1 MCEKL
6 APFAMAMSTSNN
18 EDFLT
23 DEGMEALHRAGVQ
36 AIELSFRTAQ
46 MDKIDLTAQ
55 AEKARAHGILVWSIH
70 LPFDNLDI
78 AALDEDFRRRTL
90 NYHKNLITRAG
101 AAGIHTAVVH
111 TCLEPV
117 TDADRAAR
125 MEQSKSSLCELAEC
139 AQGSGVVVAVED
151 LPRSCLGNCSKEMLE
166 LLSADERL
174 RLCFDT
180 NHLLGED
187 IVHFLSFMYGKIR
200 TVHISDYDFIDERHW
215 LPGEGKI
222 DWKALG
228 QALKATGYA
237 GPFLYEVSME
247 PPRLTDRTA
256 PRTLDEFTQNYGRLS
271 LHVLAAGRQSRL
283 PLTAAE

>member
-6 APFAMAMSTSNN
+6 TPFAMAMSTCNN

-23 DEGMEALHRAGVQ
+23 DEGLEALHQAGVQ

-46 MDKIDLTAQ
+46 MDRIDLAAQ
-55 AEKARAHGILVWSIH
+55 VEKARAHGLLVWSIH
-70 LPFDNLDI
+70 LPFDSLDI

-90 NYHKNLITRAG
+90 CYHEGLIARAG
-101 AAGIHTAVVH
+101 AAGIRTAVVH

-117 TDADRAAR
+117 ADADRAAR
-125 MEQSKSSLCELAEC
+125 MERSKESLRELAEC
-139 AQGSGVVVAVED
+139 AQAAGVVVAVEE
-151 LPRSCLGNCSKEMLE
+151 LPRSCLGNCSREMLE

-187 IVHFLSFMYGKIR
+187 AVQFLSFMSGKIR
-200 TVHISDYDFIDERHW
+200 TVHFSDYDFIDERHW

-222 DWKALG
+222 DWRALLR
-228 QALKATGYA
+228 ALKATGYT
-237 GPFLYEVSME
+237 GPFLYEVGME
-247 PPRLTDRTA
+247 PPRMTDRTT
-256 PRTLDEFTQNYGRLS
+256 PRTLDEFTRNYRRVGS
-271 LHVLAAGRQSRL
+271 AD
-283 PLTAAE
+283 